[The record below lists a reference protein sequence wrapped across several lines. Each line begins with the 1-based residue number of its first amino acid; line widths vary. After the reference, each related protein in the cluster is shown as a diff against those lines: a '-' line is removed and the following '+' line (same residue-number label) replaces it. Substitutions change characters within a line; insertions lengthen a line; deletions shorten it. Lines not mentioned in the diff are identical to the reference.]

1 MGINA
6 AYRANIRTSFHED
19 FNYDIQKYKHP
30 DLNPSR
36 IKKDQDAVNNILAI
50 LETTFIDP
58 LSPLPLVCILTGIVA
73 NEKVMKDMLLAGTL
87 GEAAMRKFLN
97 IRLGEQRAVCFFY
110 PIKKMN
116 LVTFLFDRPN

>member
-6 AYRANIRTSFHED
+6 AYRANIRTSFHEH

-58 LSPLPLVCILTGIVA
+58 LSPLPLVCTLAGIVA
-73 NEKVMKDMLLAGTL
+73 NEKVMKYMLLAGTL
-87 GEAAMRKFLN
+87 GEAAMRKFLD
-97 IRLGEQRAVCFFY
+97 I
-110 PIKKMN
+110 
-116 LVTFLFDRPN
+116 